1 MIKINRLSL
10 LKNHIMKQVFRPWGR
25 DREGRNLVLYTLDD
39 GKGTVVSISNYGGII
54 TSIRT
59 PDRYGQSGEVVL
71 GFDSADAYLDERYLT
86 DCPYFGCITG
96 RYAGRI
102 ACGEFSID
110 GERVHLPVNNGGN
123 TLHGGFRGFDK
134 RTWNHQLIM
143 AEDKYGLELS
153 YLSPHLEEG
162 FPGNI
167 QVKVTYFMSSPG
179 TLTLKYQATTDRPT
193 VVNLTNHTY
202 FNLNMRQPDIL
213 DHRLR
218 ILSKKNIESNNL
230 IPTGQ
235 IIDIKGTAFDFSE
248 PKTIGRD
255 IGQLPD
261 GYDHGYA
268 LDNDKGGLIP
278 AAVLSEPVSGR
289 QVEIFTDQPSVH
301 IYTGYYIPAL
311 TGHEGVQYGP
321 YKGVAIETQHY
332 PDSPNHPGFPCTLLR
347 PGEVFESITSY
358 RFSAG
363 ASM

>member
-1 MIKINRLSL
+1 
-10 LKNHIMKQVFRPWGR
+10 MKQRIRPWGR
-25 DREGRNLVLYTLDD
+25 DGEEKGLVLYTLDD
-39 GKGTVVSISNYGGII
+39 GKGTVVCITNYGGII

-59 PDRYGQSGEVVL
+59 PDRSGQSGEVVL
-71 GFDSADAYLDERYLT
+71 GFDSADAYLDDRYLA

-102 ACGEFSID
+102 ARGELSI
-110 GERVHLPVNNGGN
+110 GEERYHLPVNNGGN

-134 RTWNHQLIM
+134 RTWDHQLVFREGIP
-143 AEDKYGLELS
+143 GLELS

-162 FPGNI
+162 FPGNL
-167 QVKVTYFMSSPG
+167 QVKVTYMMSSPG
-179 TLTLKYQATTDRPT
+179 TLTIKYQATTDRPT

-213 DHRLR
+213 GHRLR
-218 ILSKKNIESNNL
+218 IFSKKNIESINL

-235 IIDIKGTAFDFSE
+235 IIDITGTAIDFSE

-255 IGQLPD
+255 IGRLSD

-311 TGHEGVQYGP
+311 TGHEGVKYGR
-321 YKGVAIETQHY
+321 YTGIAIETQHY
-332 PDSPNHPGFPCTLLR
+332 PDSPNHPGFPGTLLK
-347 PGEVFESITSY
+347 PGEVFESTTSY

-363 ASM
+363 VIM